1 METSMSR
8 RRAGREDGFALIE
21 VMFAIVIL
29 AVGLLGLAALMA
41 SLTGNTTQSRY
52 LGTEVMLASE
62 KMEDLN
68 QLDYATYKATTLAP
82 GGTSGLVVANAAV
95 PGYFDTV
102 QISSRSGIV
111 TDQTDQTLVAGTDN
125 LTFQRRWAIESDTPS
140 ARVQRVTVLII
151 PQTGTATERAATFQ
165 TTMVRPCDNVQGCN

>member
-1 METSMSR
+1 MEISMSHRKSR
-8 RRAGREDGFALIE
+8 RENGFALVE
-21 VMFAIVIL
+21 VMISIVIL

-68 QLDYATYKATTLAP
+68 QLDYATYKTTTLAP

-95 PGYFDTV
+95 AGYFDTV
-102 QISSRSGIV
+102 QISSRNGIV
-111 TDQTDQTLVAGTDN
+111 TDQTDQ
-125 LTFQRRWAIESDTPS
+125 
-140 ARVQRVTVLII
+140 
-151 PQTGTATERAATFQ
+151 
-165 TTMVRPCDNVQGCN
+165 